1 MSVSS
6 PFWVHGW
13 SKCWLLNRAISVFVL
28 FVGCNS
34 CTYIGVSIKET
45 NVHLHTW
52 FARGDYVCLHLN
64 RLFHVSL
71 TEHPLVEADESLLFM
86 EPGSFV
92 ELIEIWLVQR
102 KLQRVSVVGQNPSHG
117 VACIMTG
124 RLSNGAV
131 HGERW
136 IRVYKKVSFKFK
148 IIILK
153 WITS

>member
-1 MSVSS
+1 VSS

-13 SKCWLLNRAISVFVL
+13 SKCWLLNRAISVLVL
-28 FVGCNS
+28 FVGFNS
-34 CTYIGVSIKET
+34 CTYIGFSIKQS
-45 NVHLHTW
+45 NVHFNSW
-52 FARGDYVCLHLN
+52 SARADDVGGHLN
-64 RLFHVSL
+64 RLLHVSM
-71 TEHPLVEADESLLFM
+71 TEHPLVEADESLLFT
-86 EPGSFV
+86 EPGSSL
-92 ELIEIWLVQR
+92 ELLEIWLVQR
-102 KLQRVSVVGQNPSHG
+102 KLQRVSVVGQNPRHG